1 MENPGL
7 TTSPCKVLNPANPST
22 YPQGLSP
29 LSLLPRN
36 LGPLDKT
43 QEGLLKDPLANPEEI
58 WYTDGSSFVLDGK
71 RRAGSTSYNMQ
82 CQFNKDIKLQPTMG
96 NVTHPWTLL

>member
-7 TTSPCKVLNPANPST
+7 TIFPSDPSA
-22 YPQGLSP
+22 YHQGLSP

-58 WYTDGSSFVLDGK
+58 WYIYGSSFVLDGK
-71 RRAGSTSYNMQ
+71 RRAG
-82 CQFNKDIKLQPTMG
+82 
-96 NVTHPWTLL
+96 